1 MHEATLA
8 TLDLSEAELAFLHT
22 VETQMGIVADLSR
35 ADILLYGQLSPTEA
49 IVLAHARPHS
59 LAHVYTKS
67 RVGRV
72 VDRDRRP
79 EVLQALIAG
88 KRQKEHR
95 SFIAEGAPVIRQALP
110 VYFPPPWGPPSPST
124 NGQSQSK
131 PRVIAALMIAT
142 NLIEYERHRLRSR
155 VFRGVLKRLQ
165 LMLVN
170 GRVAGAEQLS
180 PFGEQDGIIYV
191 DSEGIIHYASGIATN
206 LYRRIGYKET
216 LIGRRLSDLETGDE
230 ELRRTVLAQ
239 QRCLEVEREEAE
251 RVWVR
256 KVIPL
261 LPAPSPYWGWLKPFH
276 RRKRVRETGVLIL
289 IHDETEIRRQ
299 NQELRIKNAMIQEVH
314 HRVKN
319 NLQTIAGLVRI
330 QARRV
335 KSEEARQVLDETLNR
350 ILSVAVIHEFLS
362 NDSSNI
368 INIKEISQRIISQVQ
383 QGMLDPDKQIQFE
396 LAGEPIYLPSRQATA
411 CSLIINE
418 LIQNAIEHGF
428 AHKQE
433 GLIRLNLEDSGDQVI
448 IMVSDN
454 GDGVPDNFKIEQS
467 ESLGLQIVKILVE
480 GDLKG
485 QLLSDKGTTEGTG
498 LSIKIVFP
506 KTSFKGE
513 AGWNE
518 HASL

>member
-1 MHEATLA
+1 
-8 TLDLSEAELAFLHT
+8 
-22 VETQMGIVADLSR
+22 
-35 ADILLYGQLSPTEA
+35 
-49 IVLAHARPHS
+49 
-59 LAHVYTKS
+59 
-67 RVGRV
+67 
-72 VDRDRRP
+72 
-79 EVLQALIAG
+79 
-88 KRQKEHR
+88 
-95 SFIAEGAPVIRQALP
+95 
-110 VYFPPPWGPPSPST
+110 
-124 NGQSQSK
+124 
-131 PRVIAALMIAT
+131 
-142 NLIEYERHRLRSR
+142 
-155 VFRGVLKRLQ
+155 
-165 LMLVN
+165 
-170 GRVAGAEQLS
+170 
-180 PFGEQDGIIYV
+180 
-191 DSEGIIHYASGIATN
+191 
-206 LYRRIGYKET
+206 
-216 LIGRRLSDLETGDE
+216 
-230 ELRRTVLAQ
+230 
-239 QRCLEVEREEAE
+239 
-251 RVWVR
+251 
-256 KVIPL
+256 
-261 LPAPSPYWGWLKPFH
+261 
-276 RRKRVRETGVLIL
+276 LIL